1 MKIYT
6 RKGDDGT
13 TGLFYGGRVR
23 KDEAGP
29 EAYGTVDEAVAA
41 IGVARA
47 ASDGPGLAAAL
58 LAVQRDLFVLS
69 AELATLPENRGKL
82 EMGVS
87 KVEHSMVERLEGAI
101 DAVVTDVGLPTEFIV
116 PGENPL
122 AAAIDMA
129 RTIVRRAER
138 RTLSYVEA
146 ASITDSFAPQYL
158 NRLADYLY
166 VLTRAAEGDWV
177 PSRIEEDQ

>member
-29 EAYGTVDEAVAA
+29 EAYGTVDEAVAV

-47 ASDGPGLAAAL
+47 SAEDATLAARL
-58 LAVQRDLFVLS
+58 LAVQRDLFVMG

-82 EMGVS
+82 EPGVS
-87 KVEHSMVERLEGAI
+87 LVSDDMVGHLEAEI
-101 DAVVTDVGLPTEFIV
+101 DDVVDRKGLPSEFIV

-122 AAAIDMA
+122 AAAIDLA
-129 RTIVRRAER
+129 RAVVRRAER
-138 RTLSYVEA
+138 KTVAYVA
-146 ASITDSFAPQYL
+146 AAGIEDSRAPQYL
-158 NRLADYLY
+158 NRLADYLC
-166 VLTRAAEGDWV
+166 VLTRAAESVWV
-177 PSRIEEDQ
+177 PSRTEEES